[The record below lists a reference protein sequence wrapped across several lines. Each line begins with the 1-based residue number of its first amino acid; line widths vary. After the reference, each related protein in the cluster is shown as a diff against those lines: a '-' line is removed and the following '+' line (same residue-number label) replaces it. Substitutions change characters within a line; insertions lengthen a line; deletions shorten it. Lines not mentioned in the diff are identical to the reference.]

1 MTGKKP
7 MVMRSRAPPTGDQ
20 QRRAVTPPPVR
31 DRTDAG
37 PTAGGG
43 REGGDWPRRAAIGPV
58 DPYLC
63 GLLPDLNCG
72 LLAQPATRGS
82 KGMRPALFDHFVGAG
97 EEGGRDREAEF
108 SCGFQIDHQL
118 DPGREKYGKIDRLFT
133 LEDTAC
139 VYSGLAIP
147 LLHTRPIA
155 HKAANNGG
163 CAGLVRGG
171 DADLHGT
178 ADEQLAPAVQEGA
191 RSDQQGVRRRSSE
204 GCECR
209 VYFGVRV
216 RMKQVDRQAKGD
228 RPASTS
234 AWKRRDGPK
243 SELTSTAI
251 FFDSGTSS
259 CRRASRLPASSRER
273 IATPVVFPSG
283 LFRLVTKP
291 RRTGSSPLRNTIGIV
306 LVAACAEVIEGLLAK
321 ITSTRRDTRS
331 AANAGRRV

>member
-1 MTGKKP
+1 MTGKKRDGDTEHERRRQAISSLWP
-7 MVMRSRAPPTGDQ
+7 SRLRPS
-20 QRRAVTPPPVR
+20 R

-228 RPASTS
+228 RP
-234 AWKRRDGPK
+234 
-243 SELTSTAI
+243 
-251 FFDSGTSS
+251 
-259 CRRASRLPASSRER
+259 RLDIGLE
-273 IATPVVFPSG
+273 TPGRTEIRVDEHG
-283 LFRLVTKP
+283 NLFRLGDKLVQEAQPFAGKLARENSHTGGISLGLVQARHDAEANRIVATQEYDRDCLGRSL
-291 RRTGSSPLRNTIGIV
+291 RRS
-306 LVAACAEVIEGLLAK
+306 
-321 ITSTRRDTRS
+321 D
-331 AANAGRRV
+331 